1 MTAAS
6 CYLFRGLPA
15 EKMAVIDP
23 IGIPQNIACGQ
34 WLFHRADKARK
45 IYLVEEGAI
54 ELVMPVAPDIEV
66 PVALIRPGNDCVGIG
81 ALLEPYTYTLSARC
95 KESSRL
101 VAIAGNDLRSLF
113 KSDPDCGQIVMTNL
127 AQRLLE
133 RLVDTR
139 EEVKIHLMN
148 LIQSATLT

>member
-15 EKMAVIDP
+15 EKIKAIDA
-23 IGIPQNIACGQ
+23 IGIPQSIACGE

-54 ELVMPVAPDIEV
+54 ELVMPVEPDIEV
-66 PVALIRPGNDCVGIG
+66 PVALIRSGDDCVGVG

-95 KESSRL
+95 MESSRL

-113 KSDPDCGQIVMTNL
+113 NSDPDCGQIVMTNL

-139 EEVKIHLMN
+139 EEVKIYFMN